1 MRFCEVAELLAYC
14 LEREALEEGGPL
26 HFPVEVV
33 EVLSH
38 LGIYHHN
45 FEHYRHGLVLLQLA
59 EGLIAALD
67 ARAAGGGGLGV
78 GGSAAQVNSARTHV
92 MFYLAQVRVI
102 LGWPF
107 GPVSYPKAAVNLCTN
122 LLGPGYLSLSQG
134 FDPTAL
140 YSPPPL

>member
-1 MRFCEVAELLAYC
+1 
-14 LEREALEEGGPL
+14 
-26 HFPVEVV
+26 
-33 EVLSH
+33 
-38 LGIYHHN
+38 
-45 FEHYRHGLVLLQLA
+45 
-59 EGLIAALD
+59 LIAALD

-140 YSPPPL
+140 YSPPPCRPTRRCTAPTKRPTTASKRSRCSSRTPTKRPRPTPAP

>member
-1 MRFCEVAELLAYC
+1 MRAGSGVADAIAASEAAAADGVVGSAAVCLPMRFCEVAELLAYC

-102 LGWPF
+102 LVWPC
-107 GPVSYPKAAVNLCTN
+107 L
-122 LLGPGYLSLSQG
+122 LSQG
-134 FDPTAL
+134 CC
-140 YSPPPL
+140 